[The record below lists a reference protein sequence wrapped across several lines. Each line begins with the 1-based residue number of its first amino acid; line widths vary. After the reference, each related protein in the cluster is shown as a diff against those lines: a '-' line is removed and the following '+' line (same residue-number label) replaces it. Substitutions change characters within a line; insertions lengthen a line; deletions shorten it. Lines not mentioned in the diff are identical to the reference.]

1 MEKRWAGQGEV
12 GGMVPYFS
20 HSQLLTRQPT
30 QSHLRRR
37 RSYNDIGD
45 GGATALADSL
55 KGLAAL
61 TYLDLS

>member
-1 MEKRWAGQGEV
+1 
-12 GGMVPYFS
+12 MVPYFS
-20 HSQLLTRQPT
+20 PSQLLTRQPT